1 MLSDAR
7 DKALEN
13 VNEVLKL
20 VKELEGY
27 DNKKSELMGKLAV
40 LNQKHSK
47 ELISDFQYDGLLT
60 KALGGRTQTDWLD
73 SYNKQRRY
81 LLGKINGLNS
91 EVYNLITGETAS
103 SFVPTDLSSELK
115 KLEFVDVEKKKKRY
129 IKELGLGERE
139 VKKILKKE
147 EKPVKEVY
155 TTYEEHK
162 IGRFASIFDGLSE
175 KLVKRYSDFFNKLF
189 DALKTANFRI
199 FSKTY
204 VNIMLFFSFLLFFV
218 SIVCL
223 SVLFYLLKN
232 NMILIILKTALLS
245 ISVFIISFI
254 IFYLYPF
261 SVIGTKR
268 RKIND
273 ELPFMVIH
281 MAAVAGSGAQ
291 PLTVFRLMLESGEYK
306 ELSIELKKIMN
317 YTNLFGYNL
326 STALRAVAAQTASK
340 GFKELL
346 NGMVAAIESGGSL
359 KDYLKNKADETFT
372 SYKLTRQKY
381 TETLSA
387 YSDIYTGVLIATP
400 LLFIVTLAIIDAIGG
415 QIGGLGVNF
424 LAMTGTFA
432 LVPILNIMFLLFLN
446 VVQPKD

>member
-204 VNIMLFFSFLLFFV
+204 VNIMLFFV